1 MQLLIISEWLK
12 HVLCGATTPDTVL
25 NIWGRGGMVE
35 KGRRREREGE
45 RKGGGGMKRGG
56 GGEGGWKWKGERK
69 GKEKESGA
77 QILSQI
83 SPRMNASRYLERSA
97 SWPACEPCLCHHL
110 SWPRWQVCLKDFRSS
125 YRKTAGTAASSL
137 GKESETPAR
146 LPLLP
151 TLSWCWRTWSSQ
163 HLWREHPTSHL
174 WLPVPQG
181 ALYPTKWNSEQQ
193 PLCRQHK
200 LALFWR
206 K

>member
-1 MQLLIISEWLK
+1 MVKICIVWCNYTRHCTK
-12 HVLCGATTPDTVL
+12 HLGGAG
-25 NIWGRGGMVE
+25 GRWYGG
-35 KGRRREREGE
+35 KGKKKRKRRRKKRRRRNEEMGEGKEGE
-45 RKGGGGMKRGG
+45 NGAGREK
-56 GGEGGWKWKGERK
+56 ERK
-69 GKEKESGA
+69 KESGS

-83 SPRMNASRYLERSA
+83 SPCMNASRYLETSA
-97 SWPACEPCLCHHL
+97 SWPACEPCLCRHL
-110 SWPRWQVCLKDFRSS
+110 SWPRWRVCLKDFRSS

-151 TLSWCWRTWSSQ
+151 TPSWCWRTWSSQ

-174 WLPVPQG
+174 WLPTPQG

-200 LALFWR
+200 LEVFWR